1 MDINQPDVD
10 PDAHREQLIADAE
23 EAQADEDAEKA
34 ALLEAVKNDEEF
46 THGQT
51 DWVELGD
58 VELRVKAYFPGDTLD
73 TVRQFSQAEEG
84 SVPDFAGLI
93 DALIS
98 VTEVVRTEG
107 VTWESDEQV
116 SEFWDAYYSEHGT
129 NVLLVATERVF
140 APAVDNMEARTPQ
153 SFRGQ

>member
-51 DWVELGD
+51 EWVELGD

-73 TVRQFSQAEEG
+73 TVRQFSQAEED

-107 VTWESDEQV
+107 VTWESEEQV
-116 SEFWDAYYSEHGT
+116 
-129 NVLLVATERVF
+129 
-140 APAVDNMEARTPQ
+140 
-153 SFRGQ
+153 

>member
-10 PDAHREQLIADAE
+10 PDAHREELIADAE
-23 EAQADEDAEKA
+23 EMQADEDAEKA
-34 ALLEAVKNDEEF
+34 ALLAAVKNDEEF

-51 DWVELGD
+51 EWVELGD
-58 VELRVKAYFPGDTLD
+58 VDLRVKAYFPGDTLD
-73 TVRQFSQAEEG
+73 TVRQFSQAEED
-84 SVPDFAGLI
+84 SVPDFGGLV

-116 SEFWDAYYSEHGT
+116 AEFWRAYYSEHGT

-140 APAVDNMEARTPQ
+140 APAVDNMEERTPQ
-153 SFRGQ
+153 SFRQ